1 MLRPLLFFSTFLL
14 ISARVFEQSERR
26 YDGAQDV
33 EDECLVYEDEVIF
46 LDSLQPTSSPQ
57 YEQPSS
63 LSDQTSNDLNYLPSD
78 PKPGKYEAF
87 ELLDKLYQSQG
98 PIEFLDTLRPP
109 VGESDIELLDSIFA
123 TPRLYETTTMKQPT
137 TGKYDGFELLD
148 TLYTTTE
155 PLEFLNTL
163 RPIQEPSVEYLDTIA
178 TTKRY
183 STQTLPSTT
192 HIPSTLNIFGS
203 LYDRSPIASTYAP
216 KPSTMQP
223 IVTRKH
229 HFTQL
234 PSSTTQIPMKSY
246 TSTSSYIPTTTS
258 SFPVP
263 TATSYQYPSK
273 TSTSYVP
280 KPPTVNIP
288 KKNYVVQPVRDH
300 LEIPDRKTYS
310 LPSNPTPNKVE
321 SVFDQFEDSSLFG
334 SLYDRSPVASTYAP
348 KPTNMRPIPTTKRP
362 FTRFPS
368 TTYIPRTSNSF
379 IPKMPTSNSPKAPT
393 VNIPKKNYVVQP
405 VRDYMEVPDRSTYIV
420 PLGPIPNKAEP
431 VYDQFDEARLFG
443 SLYDRSPVASTYAPK
458 PSNMQPFAPV
468 VDEFVTRDM
477 AYSYAPK
484 YSVLKPAESVLDQF
498 GYGDV
503 IYPRPKRSV
512 NDSKRKCLKWRP
524 KKVVSDTKV
533 DAPSVV
539 LETSTHST
547 QSNREVKTLCVG
559 HHQND
564 LVSIGNCKK
573 FYVRC
578 SSEPKLMM
586 CTRHGEIFSKAL
598 YGCVSKSEAPECPSF
613 VVARPISATIPIAHN
628 GTMDEFC
635 QLRTDGFYRH
645 FSDCS
650 RVIQCFDGDAFEYPS
665 CPKKLVFD
673 EKRGLCEYKRN
684 VPVRR
689 ICNYEHDVENVK
701 EISVKRLKLLGWASL
716 AVGIYLYIEHHRYAN
731 LAPSSYSAMSTAGLC
746 VCAGCTVVIMAFIG
760 CIGASIGSK
769 WLLYLYTT
777 FLALLVLVQITTGAM
792 GFLHDDL
799 ARERV
804 KQSLYSTINRT
815 HPVPTGPQSRFG
827 VTWDYMQKT
836 LQCCGVENFTDWYY
850 ATQWPT
856 NRFIPDSCCNPSAFQ
871 ANASMKNCGTIEK
884 HKDYAFKQGCYEL
897 FADWLL
903 HHLMA
908 VKMFSV
914 SFVLIEAV
922 LLILTALLI
931 SDIRKYQKRRE
942 PTYRF
947 QRDRDGD
954 DRLFSESTR

>member
-1 MLRPLLFFSTFLL
+1 MR
-14 ISARVFEQSERR
+14 
-26 YDGAQDV
+26 
-33 EDECLVYEDEVIF
+33 
-46 LDSLQPTSSPQ
+46 
-57 YEQPSS
+57 
-63 LSDQTSNDLNYLPSD
+63 
-78 PKPGKYEAF
+78 
-87 ELLDKLYQSQG
+87 
-98 PIEFLDTLRPP
+98 P
-109 VGESDIELLDSIFA
+109 VGEPDIELLDSISA
-123 TPRLYETTTMKQPT
+123 TPRSYETTTIKSIEQPT

-155 PLEFLNTL
+155 PIEFLNTL

-183 STQTLPSTT
+183 STQLPPSTT
-192 HIPSTLNIFGS
+192 HASTSSNIFDS

-216 KPSTMQP
+216 KSSTMQP
-223 IVTRKH
+223 VVTRKH
-229 HFTQL
+229 DFTQL
-234 PSSTTQIPMKSY
+234 PSSATHIPTNSY

-258 SFPVP
+258 SSPIL
-263 TATSYQYPSK
+263 TATSNWYSPK
-273 TSTSYVP
+273 TSTSYVA

-288 KKNYVVQPVRDH
+288 KKHYVVQPVRDH
-300 LEIPDRKTYS
+300 LEIPDRNPYS
-310 LPSNPTPNKVE
+310 LPLNPTPSKAE
-321 SVFDQFEDSSLFG
+321 PVFDQFDDSSLFG
-334 SLYDRSPVASTYAP
+334 SLYDRSPAASTYAP

-362 FTRFPS
+362 FTRFPA
-368 TTYIPRTSNSF
+368 TTYIPPTSKSF
-379 IPKMPTSNSPKAPT
+379 IPKMSKSNGPKAST

-405 VRDYMEVPDRSTYIV
+405 VRDYMEVPDRSTYFV
-420 PLGPIPNKAEP
+420 PLDPTPSKAEP
-431 VYDQFDEARLFG
+431 VFDQFDNARLFG
-443 SLYDRSPVASTYAPK
+443 SLYDRSQVASTYAPK

-468 VDEFVTRDM
+468 VDEFVTQDM
-477 AYSYAPK
+477 TYSYAPK
-484 YSVLKPAESVLDQF
+484 YSVLKPAEPVLDQF

-503 IYPRPKRSV
+503 IYPRSKRAV

-524 KKVVSDTKV
+524 KKVVPDTKI
-533 DAPSVV
+533 DTPSVV

-559 HHQND
+559 HHLND
-564 LVSIGNCKK
+564 LVAIGNCKK

-635 QLRTDGFYRH
+635 QVRTDGFYRH

-684 VPVRR
+684 VPEHKINLNKNFYSKMKFFSTATHHRR
-689 ICNYEHDVENVK
+689 AFYIGN
-701 EISVKRLKLLGWASL
+701 ILFWLLGWASL

-777 FLALLVLVQITTGAM
+777 FLALLILVQTTTGAM

-836 LQCCGVENFTDWYY
+836 LQCCGVENFMDWYY

-871 ANASMKNCGTIEK
+871 ANASMKNCGTIEN
-884 HKDYAFKQGCYEL
+884 HKDYTFKQGCYEL

-914 SFVLIEAV
+914 SFVLIEV
-922 LLILTALLI
+922 ILLILTAILI
-931 SDIRKYQKRRE
+931 SDIRKFQKRRE

-954 DRLFSESTR
+954 DRLFSEPNR